1 MCFILQEAILGYI
14 EHFLGYVPQFLG
26 NSLMFSHEILCISSS
41 LHSDGHYEKKY
52 LGVVPLVGYFGYVS
66 LFRMVQ
72 YFSHV
77 IFHGYSITL
86 ADSE

>member
-41 LHSDGHYEKKY
+41 LHSDGHYEKKNIWE
-52 LGVVPLVGYFGYVS
+52 LCHLQAILVMF
-66 LFRMVQ
+66 LCLEW
-72 YFSHV
+72 FST
-77 IFHGYSITL
+77 FL
-86 ADSE
+86 M